1 MNLKYQN
8 KGNVIYQVEDY
19 EFRYSGK
26 KIAKIE
32 LMIFLEE
39 PSYAF
44 TYKLVN
50 EDLPSKIRERC
61 DCLKGMKHF
70 LLNNLEHFFP
80 VTDVHFT
87 WRGVHDSLS
96 PLGRIVVWLHF
107 IRESCS

>member
-1 MNLKYQN
+1 MNLKYQD

-50 EDLPSKIRERC
+50 EDLPSKIRESSSN
-61 DCLKGMKHF
+61 DNS
-70 LLNNLEHFFP
+70 LLQKLGLDVYKYADFKSKEDALQGAINLISLIDKKKDELVD
-80 VTDVHFT
+80 VTNFV
-87 WRGVHDSLS
+87 
-96 PLGRIVVWLHF
+96 
-107 IRESCS
+107 